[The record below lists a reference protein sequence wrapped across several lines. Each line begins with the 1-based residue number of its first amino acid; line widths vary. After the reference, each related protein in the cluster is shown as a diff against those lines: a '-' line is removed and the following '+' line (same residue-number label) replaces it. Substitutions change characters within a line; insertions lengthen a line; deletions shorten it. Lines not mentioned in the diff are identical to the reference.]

1 MFAMKR
7 IARIGL
13 ILSAAAMFL
22 LLFGNTW
29 DYGFNC
35 TRCLYYEHRIQH
47 RLCGIT
53 VWESTMNRRNQY
65 EQVYLA
71 LYQQPC
77 THAMKT
83 GGFGHNP
90 GCGMTAEG
98 IVFEGRNRAV
108 KALFEAYQRNP
119 NADLAR
125 ESFALVEL
133 LFPERTTV
141 ENYYSV
147 QHEQTNTLN
156 CGNMVAYADWID
168 VVETTGEWQN
178 VNDAARRN
186 FTTLPAFLRDE
197 KLMRAKLN
205 SPSRVVSEA
214 AEVWLKYPPKP
225 E

>member
-1 MFAMKR
+1 MKS
-7 IARIGL
+7 IARIGI
-13 ILSAAAMFL
+13 ILSAVAMFL

-71 LYQQPC
+71 LFRQPC
-77 THAMKT
+77 SHAMKT

-90 GCGMTAEG
+90 GCGMTVEG
-98 IVFEGRNRAV
+98 SVFEGRNRAV

-125 ESFALVEL
+125 ESFVLVEL

-141 ENYYSV
+141 ANYYSV

-156 CGNMVAYADWID
+156 CGNMVAYADWMD
-168 VVETTGEWQN
+168 VVETTNEWQR
-178 VNDAARRN
+178 VNDAVRGSFA
-186 FTTLPAFLRDE
+186 TLPVFLRDE
-197 KLMRAKLN
+197 KLMRTKLD
-205 SPSRVVSEA
+205 SPSSIVREA
-214 AEVWLKYPPKP
+214 AETWLKYPPKP

>member
-1 MFAMKR
+1 MKR
-7 IARIGL
+7 FARIGL
-13 ILSAAAMFL
+13 ILGAVALFL
-22 LLFGNTW
+22 LLFANTW

-53 VWESTMNRRNQY
+53 LWESTMNQRNQY
-65 EQVYLA
+65 EQDYRAIFL
-71 LYQQPC
+71 QPC

-90 GCGMTAEG
+90 GCGITAEG
-98 IVFEGRNRAV
+98 MVFQGRNKAV

-119 NADLAR
+119 NAALAR
-125 ESFALVEL
+125 ESFALVEQ

-141 ENYYSV
+141 ENYYRM

-156 CGNMVAYADWID
+156 CGNMIMYSEWLD
-168 VVETTGEWQN
+168 VVETTGEWQR

-186 FTTLPAFLRDE
+186 FATVPAFLRDE

-205 SPSRVVSEA
+205 SPSHAVSGA
-214 AEVWLKYPPKP
+214 AEHWLKYPPKP